1 MLAEEVRH
9 HLARLGARTVGEI
22 IGRADLLE
30 VVDHPV
36 GERLG
41 ALLVRAEG
49 KLRHPGFR
57 RFELSTLSA
66 RIVHEAGPALEEPP
80 RRVHIAYPISNE
92 DRTIGARLAGE
103 IARRYGD
110 VGLPDGTVDLHLS
123 GTAGQSLGAWLT
135 GGISLR
141 LNGTANDY
149 VGKGMGGGLIVV
161 TPRRAEGVPHAAGNA
176 VLYGATGG
184 RAFLAGNVGQ
194 RFAVRNS
201 GASAVVEGCSDH
213 GCEYMTG
220 GVAVVLGRIGRNFGA
235 GMTGGV
241 AFVWDPERMLP
252 RLVADTSPPARRLF
266 EDEGEELSDLIEE
279 HARLTS
285 SPVAAAILTN
295 WEKEQGRF
303 WVLRTSRPAVVE
315 RVDAL
320 GAAGD

>member
-1 MLAEEVRH
+1 
-9 HLARLGARTVGEI
+9 
-22 IGRADLLE
+22 
-30 VVDHPV
+30 
-36 GERLG
+36 
-41 ALLVRAEG
+41 
-49 KLRHPGFR
+49 
-57 RFELSTLSA
+57 
-66 RIVHEAGPALEEPP
+66 
-80 RRVHIAYPISNE
+80 
-92 DRTIGARLAGE
+92 
-103 IARRYGD
+103 
-110 VGLPDGTVDLHLS
+110 
-123 GTAGQSLGAWLT
+123 
-135 GGISLR
+135 
-141 LNGTANDY
+141 
-149 VGKGMGGGLIVV
+149 
-161 TPRRAEGVPHAAGNA
+161 NA

-285 SPVAAAILTN
+285 SPVAAAILAN